1 MKDILIKPLQST
13 QVNDFFN
20 LFKTICTTDFKKW
33 NKESKK
39 LWFEETY
46 TPEYW
51 KDNIENR
58 GFPVFV
64 AYDKEKMVGYIM
76 IEAIDYGVAYLGWM
90 GVLEDYREQGIG
102 SLLIEELENWCRDN
116 DIHKIELDTQ
126 EEYLKI
132 FYEKNGFNFEG
143 TKKNSWQHLDNY
155 MFGKEL

>member
-1 MKDILIKPLQST
+1 
-13 QVNDFFN
+13 
-20 LFKTICTTDFKKW
+20 
-33 NKESKK
+33 
-39 LWFEETY
+39 
-46 TPEYW
+46 
-51 KDNIENR
+51 
-58 GFPVFV
+58 VFV